1 MTKTLDEIMSGR
13 GEAMP
18 ETNEAANEA
27 PQTTPEAQSEPAPQT
42 LAADAVDAQDRPDG
56 NQGTVPTAALHAER
70 QKVKRYTEEVAD
82 MRRQMADMQTQ
93 FQSQLAQLVQATQ
106 QRQPPQPQPDPPDWY
121 ADPQAA
127 IAHNLAP
134 IQQETAA
141 MREQFSRM
149 MAADKFGEET
159 VNTAQTEL
167 EQFARSN
174 PQAARFDYQRI
185 MASPHPYA
193 ALVEWHRQRA
203 TLSEVGPDPKA
214 YRERVRAEILAE
226 MQGARPAPAPNL
238 NPAATP
244 SNFATSRSAAPNSA
258 PTFTGPR
265 SLTEIMGR

>member
-13 GEAMP
+13 GEAVP
-18 ETNEAANEA
+18 EVNEAVNDA
-27 PQTTPEAQSEPAPQT
+27 PLAPEPKAPEPEAKPAEASD
-42 LAADAVDAQDRPDG
+42 AADKPEAEAG
-56 NQGTVPTAALHAER
+56 MVPQAALHAER
-70 QKVKRYTEEVAD
+70 QKAKRYTEEVAD
-82 MRRQMADMQTQ
+82 MRRQMADMQQQ
-93 FQSQLAQLVQATQ
+93 FQGQLAQLMQATQ

-127 IAHNLAP
+127 LAHNLAP

-159 VNTAQTEL
+159 VNTAQSEL

-226 MQGARPAPAPNL
+226 MQGGRPAPAPNV
-238 NPAATP
+238 NPAAMP
-244 SNFATSRSAAPNSA
+244 SNFATNRSAAPNSA

-265 SLTEIMGR
+265 SLSEIMGR